1 MSRKSAKKRRNIKRK
16 KAVPARRKV
25 AVLSPDDDPTFGYFT
40 NAKLRPGSPDLEL
53 SSLVSKMLSG
63 DFLPG
68 KKVIRFEISAT
79 YSDGQRQIMFE
90 STKPC
95 LRVFSDRTTDGVL
108 HFTIDELPLTENSN
122 RRHRYGLDR
131 NRPG

>member
-1 MSRKSAKKRRNIKRK
+1 MSRKGAKKRAVVKRRK
-16 KAVPARRKV
+16 PAQAKRKV
-25 AVLSPDDDPTFGYFT
+25 AVVSPDDDETFGYFT
-40 NAKLRPGSPDLEL
+40 NAKPRPGSPDLGL
-53 SSLVSKMLSG
+53 SGTVSQMLAG

-79 YSDGQRQIMFE
+79 YSDGQRQVMFE

-95 LRVFSDRTTDGVL
+95 LRVFSDRTHEGVL
-108 HFTIDELPLTENSN
+108 HFTIDELPLTENLS